1 MILIGYLKCLLLQ
14 VLLIQ
19 VKPFLLGS
27 WENTRVARKPLRCCA
42 ICGLL
47 EPVLSRALRFR
58 RARAVRFWVRDCI
71 YTCVTARMRSCFKT
85 RKRIGLQWH
94 RLVFLIMEKDYFGK
108 IGIMRTVIGKIPP
121 SFSPTHPLPL
131 HPPHPH
137 PTHQSSDKSSVF
149 TEGDIIVSVD
159 TTNKSGKI
167 LSLA

>member
-14 VLLIQ
+14 VLLVQ

-42 ICGLL
+42 ICGLF
-47 EPVLSRALRFR
+47 LSRALRFR

-85 RKRIGLQWH
+85 RKRTGLQWY

-108 IGIMRTVIGKIPP
+108 IGIMKTVIGKIPP
-121 SFSPTHPLPL
+121 PTLSPSTHPTPT
-131 HPPHPH
+131 PPTKAVTSHLYL
-137 PTHQSSDKSSVF
+137 QK
-149 TEGDIIVSVD
+149 E
-159 TTNKSGKI
+159 I
-167 LSLA
+167 LLRLSTQLIKVARFYLWPKHIARIR